1 MLVPFKTVS
10 VMHGICGGV
19 RVSCTAFAASCGH
32 PLSHLFALDGG
43 RYITLTEYS
52 VNHKIEQPFG
62 FIPSAGLIAADVL
75 FVHVPAMFA

>member
-1 MLVPFKTVS
+1 MPS
-10 VMHGICGGV
+10 A
-19 RVSCTAFAASCGH
+19 AFARAAAIRLLTC
-32 PLSHLFALDGG
+32 SHLMGR

-62 FIPSAGLIAADVL
+62 FIPSAGIIAAGVL